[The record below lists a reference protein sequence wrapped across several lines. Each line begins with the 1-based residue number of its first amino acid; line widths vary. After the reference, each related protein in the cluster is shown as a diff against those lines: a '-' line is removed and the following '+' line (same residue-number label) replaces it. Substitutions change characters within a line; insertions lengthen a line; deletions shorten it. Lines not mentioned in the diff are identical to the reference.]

1 MDNEQAVELVI
12 VEESQSEDGLFVL
25 DREYDRANNN
35 LLCLRLFAFDDW
47 KSGRRDHPAYIAP
60 KGDLVLYERDPSGYI
75 STSKHLKSLEEN
87 GKWYDEYGRCYAKC
101 QNEIRLSEMK
111 SGLFPVDTMEKLE
124 KEEIK
129 QRISSREYYLLNEA
143 GNLASNQQWKDQGSV

>member
-1 MDNEQAVELVI
+1 MDNEQVVELVI
-12 VEESQSEDGLFVL
+12 VDESQSEDGLFVL
-25 DREYDRANNN
+25 DREYDRSNNN

-47 KSGRRDHPAYIAP
+47 KAGRRDHPAYIAP
-60 KGDLVLYERDPSGYI
+60 QADLVLYERDPSGYI
-75 STSKHLKSLEEN
+75 STSKRLKSLEEN

-101 QNEIRLSEMK
+101 QKEIRLSEMK

-143 GNLASNQQWKDQGSV
+143 GNLTSNQEWKDQGSF